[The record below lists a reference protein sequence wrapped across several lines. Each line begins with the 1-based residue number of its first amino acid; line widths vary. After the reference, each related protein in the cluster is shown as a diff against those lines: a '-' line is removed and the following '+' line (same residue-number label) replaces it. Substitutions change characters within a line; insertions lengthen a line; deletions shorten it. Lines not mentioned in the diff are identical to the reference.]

1 MFGSTS
7 AVRVREVEQ
16 QVLGSMMTE
25 PQIVEILG
33 TDMTVFFT
41 TDHQLIYNAIL
52 KSYEDNDA
60 HVDPMLVLDKLEAHS
75 EENRAGGH
83 IYLYDIYAQIT
94 ETESTIHYA
103 KIVKRA
109 AIRRNSIN
117 KSEKIRAVATDR
129 TMSNQAFEEMV
140 LEEAA
145 SINRRRG
152 ENGESVITDSVPFP
166 ESLIEGVF
174 DEYVEAYN
182 GCTEVSSSFLF
193 GTLKTVIGA
202 SLGRRVSLAGTVPIY
217 PNFFTCVVG
226 HTALARKSTALHL
239 AEHILGQADMGV
251 FILRSLATPEGLL
264 AALTLTLA
272 FHTTREADGGTENRR
287 TDTPSRLCRQGGKN
301 AGAGVLALPD
311 PEGCVGE
318 RKPTHHRRLPRSKLS
333 AWWTTLHRLICLQ
346 KPCERGRRNGCRRLL
361 RESKR

>member
-1 MFGSTS
+1 MC
-7 AVRVREVEQ
+7 
-16 QVLGSMMTE
+16 
-25 PQIVEILG
+25 QICVSP
-33 TDMTVFFT
+33 V
-41 TDHQLIYNAIL
+41 
-52 KSYEDNDA
+52 
-60 HVDPMLVLDKLEAHS
+60 
-75 EENRAGGH
+75 
-83 IYLYDIYAQIT
+83 YDIYAQIT

-202 SLGRRVSLAGTVPIY
+202 SLGRRVSLA
-217 PNFFTCVVG
+217 
-226 HTALARKSTALHL
+226 
-239 AEHILGQADMGV
+239 EHILGQADMGV
-251 FILRSLATPEGLL
+251 FILQSLATPEGLL

-272 FHTTREADGGTENRR
+272 FHTTREADGGSESPATP
-287 TDTPSRLCRQGGKN
+287 TPSRLCRQGGKN
-301 AGAGVLALPD
+301 AEAGVLALLAP
-311 PEGCVGE
+311 VVWSGE
-318 RKPTHHRRLPRSKLS
+318 RKPTHHRRLPRFKAP
-333 AWWTTLHRLICLQ
+333 AWWRTLHLLICLQ
-346 KPCERGRRNGCRRLL
+346 KPCERGRMNGCRRLENGL
-361 RESKR
+361 SD

>member
-1 MFGSTS
+1 
-7 AVRVREVEQ
+7 
-16 QVLGSMMTE
+16 
-25 PQIVEILG
+25 
-33 TDMTVFFT
+33 MTVFFT

-60 HVDPMLVLDKLEAHS
+60 HVDPMLVLDKLEANS

-152 ENGESVITDSVPFP
+152 ENGESVISDSVPFP

-217 PNFFTCVVG
+217 PNFFTCFVG

-272 FHTTREADGGTENRR
+272 FHTTRAADGGTENRR
-287 TDTPSRLCRQGGKN
+287 TDTPSRLCRQGKTAE
-301 AGAGVLALPD
+301 AGRSALPTA
-311 PEGCVGE
+311 VLSSGE
-318 RKPTHHRRLPRSKLS
+318 RKPTRHRRLPRSKHS
-333 AWWTTLHRLICLQ
+333 AWWTTLHLLICLLM
-346 KPCERGRRNGCRRLL
+346 PCERGRMNGCRRLENGL
-361 RESKR
+361 SD